1 LLTSGNLLRNGTTGI
16 ASFDGGIMPEIDDIV
31 EIEADGK
38 KYYGRIIGGPEHL
51 GDRGDLVT
59 VHTYDGMI
67 KTGWLQDKKKGG

>member
-1 LLTSGNLLRNGTTGI
+1 
-16 ASFDGGIMPEIDDIV
+16 MPEIDDIV

-38 KYYGRIIGGPEHL
+38 AYYGRIIGGPEHL

-67 KTGWLQDKKKGG
+67 KTGWLMKCDKDT